1 MRGGKPTL
9 IFQNE
14 FCHSLGLGQPVT
26 KLILKNDYSPDHH
39 FPAHTIPIAGHMAGR
54 MAGSPA
60 DRSNGGGDSLGAN
73 CDE

>member
-1 MRGGKPTL
+1 M
-9 IFQNE
+9 
-14 FCHSLGLGQPVT
+14 T

-54 MAGSPA
+54 TAGSPA
-60 DRSNGGGDSLGAN
+60 DRSNGGGNSLGAN